1 MRGCGVLTGGHTLD
15 LDRFEI
21 SGPDGAVS
29 VEPQVFDVIAL
40 LLRHRDRAVTK
51 EELLYTV

>member
-1 MRGCGVLTGGHTLD
+1 MD

-51 EELLYTV
+51 EELLDTV